1 MATIKIVNASRSEGP
16 LYKVMGEDGELI
28 VFDCGVSVLGV
39 DGKVYV
45 HKAFVVRGAVRSLE
59 GFWCP
64 NYNYKNLVAAF
75 VARVE
80 DRGVIDLRY
89 WEELREESPEDREAY
104 NLKIEADERAW
115 EGCR

>member
-16 LYKVMGEDGELI
+16 LYRVTGEDSELH

-45 HKAFVVRGAVRSLE
+45 HKTFVVRGAVRNPD

-64 NYNYKNLVAAF
+64 NYGYKNRVAAF

-104 NLKIEADERAW
+104 NLKIEADERTW
-115 EGCR
+115 EGY